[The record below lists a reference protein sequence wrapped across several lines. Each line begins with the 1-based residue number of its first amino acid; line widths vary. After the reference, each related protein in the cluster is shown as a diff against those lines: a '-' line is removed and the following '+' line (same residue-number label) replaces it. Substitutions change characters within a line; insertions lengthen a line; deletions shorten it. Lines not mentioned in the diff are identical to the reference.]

1 MRTRRSRA
9 RTARSGVRTARSGPP
24 LTMERFPPLA
34 SLPEGERVPFAQPRK
49 SCAWRRADLA
59 PGDAVALDNRPTPVL
74 ALLGVGLV
82 PMLDEMLGR
91 ETGLCRGQGGHMH
104 LFSKEHLAASSGIV
118 GSAGPI
124 AAGFALAAKRLR
136 PRALAAAFFGDG
148 AVNQGM
154 LLESLNLAAVWK
166 LPVLFVCKQNGWAVS
181 TRTEATPAGDLLDRA
196 RAFSLRA
203 ERVDGG
209 DVMAVFETAG
219 KLVEHVRGAG
229 EPAFLLASCPRLDG
243 HILGDPL
250 LRTARH
256 PVAEGKELLG
266 ALFAAA
272 TASRGARLGER
283 AVSLARMR
291 RRRACRRG
299 SHRGDGPRRPDRPR
313 GEALMPRL
321 KFGEAIDRAL
331 AQAMAEDE
339 RIVVFGEDV
348 PMLRAPLTT
357 RFRRGA
363 RPRRAD
369 QRIGVRGRGRGGVDG
384 RAPAGR
390 RGHDGRL
397 RRGLPRRV
405 VLSARLALR
414 RPLLGPSERGTRS
427 RCDAARRR

>member
-1 MRTRRSRA
+1 MQGPGRGVGSA
-9 RTARSGVRTARSGPP
+9 GVRTLRTQSPVDLLDLYRSMARARAFELLQADLWQRGLVSGEMH
-24 LTMERFPPLA
+24 LGT
-34 SLPEGERVPFAQPRK
+34 GEEAIAAGVTAH
-49 SCAWRRADLA
+49 LA
-59 PGDAVALDNRPTPVL
+59 PGDAVALDHRPTPVL

-166 LPVLFVCKQNGWAVS
+166 LPVLFVCKQNGWALA
-181 TRTEATPAGDLLDRA
+181 TRTEATTAGDPLDRA

-243 HILGDPL
+243 HFLGDPL

-266 ALFAAA
+266 ALFVAA

-283 AVSLARMR
+283 AVSLARMTNLLR
-291 RRRACRRG
+291 LARGGGRDEKDDPLARARRALSGRE
-299 SHRGDGPRRPDRPR
+299 GDVERVDA
-313 GEALMPRL
+313 EVA
-321 KFGEAIDRAL
+321 EE
-331 AQAMAEDE
+331 MA
-339 RIVVFGEDV
+339 
-348 PMLRAPLTT
+348 
-357 RFRRGA
+357 
-363 RPRRAD
+363 
-369 QRIGVRGRGRGGVDG
+369 
-384 RAPAGR
+384 
-390 RGHDGRL
+390 H
-397 RRGLPRRV
+397 
-405 VLSARLALR
+405 
-414 RPLLGPSERGTRS
+414 
-427 RCDAARRR
+427 AARTVLEEKR